1 VSTAQVA
8 PLLALRWQMVRSRRS
23 RWGFALLASAVPV
36 LCVAAVAAG
45 LLAPRDR
52 SLDIV
57 LLAPTA
63 YLSVALLALL
73 APLAS
78 GGGND
83 LFPAEQLTA
92 YPITSR
98 TVYRASL
105 ALTPLNL
112 AWTVQLIALL
122 GLTAYVSGRTPLMP
136 LALVTCLAFLA
147 FVTVAGQ
154 ALAWAVIGFRQRPDR
169 RAVTW
174 LVAGVLA
181 GAVLLLA
188 ATRDLTTLLDRSP
201 TTAVVTGALAGANQV
216 LDRWA
221 LTTGALVLAGVVT
234 DQLGRRLCGWA
245 QRQPGAGS
253 RTGSRPVRRRAV
265 TGSRRREVLAIDR
278 ASVWRSP
285 ALRRGLLVL
294 GILPGAVAAVA
305 RLDWP
310 ALVLLPGLVAAGAGL
325 LFGVNAFCLDGSGAV
340 WLASLPVR
348 PGTLFWSKA
357 RVVAETCAVA
367 VVITVAAGSLRAQG
381 APSAGEAAAL
391 AACALVVVLR
401 VMATCME
408 LSVTRPFRADLLGP
422 RDTPAPP
429 GVMAAYS
436 ARLAVSTTLVAVL
449 FSTLAEVAAWPWPVV
464 VAVPFCLMSSRRLV
478 RASRGWED
486 AGTRAR
492 VVGTVAS
499 G

>member
-1 VSTAQVA
+1 MSTAQLA
-8 PLLALRWQMVRSRRS
+8 PLLALRWHMVRSRRS
-23 RWGFALLASAVPV
+23 RWGFALLAAAVPV
-36 LCVAAVAAG
+36 MCVAAVVGG

-52 SLDIV
+52 SLDIT

-83 LFPAEQLTA
+83 LFPSEQLTA

-98 TVYRASL
+98 TVYRATL

-112 AWTVQLIALL
+112 AWTTQLVALL
-122 GLTAYVSGRTPLMP
+122 GMTAYVSGRAPLMP
-136 LALVTCLAFLA
+136 LALLTCLAFIA
-147 FVTVAGQ
+147 MVTVAGQ
-154 ALAWAVIGFRQRPDR
+154 ALAWGVIGLRQRPDR
-169 RAVTW
+169 RAATW
-174 LVAGVLA
+174 LVAGLVAVAA
-181 GAVLLLA
+181 GLLVT
-188 ATRDLTTLLDRSP
+188 TRDLTELLDRSP
-201 TTAVVTGALAGANQV
+201 TTAVVTGAIAGANDV

-221 LTTGALVLAGVVT
+221 WTTAVLVVAAVVI
-234 DQLGRRLCGWA
+234 DQLGRRLCEWA
-245 QRQPGAGS
+245 LRQPGAGS
-253 RTGSRPVRRRAV
+253 RTGARPVRRREAAD
-265 TGSRRREVLAIDR
+265 SRRGEMLATDR

-305 RLDWP
+305 GLEWP

-325 LFGVNAFCLDGSGAV
+325 LFGVNAFCLDGSGSV

-348 PGTLFWSKA
+348 PGTQFWSKSQ
-357 RVVAETCAVA
+357 VVAETCVIAVT
-367 VVITVAAGSLRAQG
+367 ITVAAGSLRAEG

-391 AACALVVVLR
+391 ASCVAVVVLR
-401 VMATCME
+401 VVATCME

-449 FSTLAEVAAWPWPVV
+449 FSTMAEVAPWPWPV
-464 VAVPFCLMSSRRLV
+464 AFAAPFALLSVRRLLQASRR
-478 RASRGWED
+478 WED